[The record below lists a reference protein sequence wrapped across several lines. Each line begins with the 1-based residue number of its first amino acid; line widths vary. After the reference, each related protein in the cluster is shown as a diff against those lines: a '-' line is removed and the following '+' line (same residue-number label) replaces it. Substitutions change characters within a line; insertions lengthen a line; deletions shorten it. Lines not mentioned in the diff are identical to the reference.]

1 MLVDLI
7 LPNKKKERKFST
19 EMDKTETIA
28 SRIIQ
33 YLGDQD
39 VTQEEFA
46 EDSKH
51 GKPFDKGR
59 LGKADRNGAT
69 LGSDVVEKFLRR
81 FPDVNPYWLILGEGE
96 KRPKR
101 ESVYNEPVKVLPLDA
116 WDQIKRS
123 TDLFT
128 ITIESNIVDKQN
140 LNNIINYFMGSAINP
155 HKAQ

>member
-1 MLVDLI
+1 
-7 LPNKKKERKFST
+7 
-19 EMDKTETIA
+19 MDKTETIA

-101 ESVYNEPVKVLPLDA
+101 EAVYNEPVKVLPLDA

-155 HKAQ
+155 HKT